1 MEAIKQIVRT
11 PRNHKIQIIIPDH
24 IPENEPVEIVLLL
37 RGKREKNHKINEL
50 KKAMKD
56 KRFLKDLEE
65 TFKDFEKIDL
75 ADWQV

>member
-24 IPENEPVEIVLLL
+24 IPENEQVEIVLLL